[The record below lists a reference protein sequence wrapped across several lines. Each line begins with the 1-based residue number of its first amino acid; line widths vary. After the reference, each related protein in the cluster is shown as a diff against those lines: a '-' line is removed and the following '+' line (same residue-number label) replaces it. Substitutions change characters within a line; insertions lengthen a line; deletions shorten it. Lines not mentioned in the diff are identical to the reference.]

1 MDTLTCYCII
11 SENNNRTYVGATNNF
26 SRRIRQ
32 HNREITGG
40 AKATSGFIWKP
51 LMLINGFNNRNEL
64 LSFEWHFKHVKN
76 LNIKGGKER
85 RIKAINKLLEDEK
98 WNNLRINI
106 LEEIYD
112 KIIFINK
119 NILIK

>member
-1 MDTLTCYCII
+1 METLTCYCII

-26 SRRIRQ
+26 TKRIRQ

-40 AKATSGFIWKP
+40 AKATSGFSWRP
-51 LMLINGFNNRNEL
+51 LMLINGFKSSNEL

-85 RIKAINKLLEDEK
+85 RIKAKQK
-98 WNNLRINI
+98 
-106 LEEIYD
+106 Y
-112 KIIFINK
+112 KYC
-119 NILIK
+119 